1 MTTLPH
7 RAAVTVR
14 APRMPEP
21 QAVDNYV
28 LATRVVHRAE
38 TLLEAADGYPGALAY
53 IEAAFTTALSL
64 TTHSTWADVRI
75 ARQYLDDAQDEL
87 DRCGYRL
94 R

>member
-7 RAAVTVR
+7 AISVTNR
-14 APRMPEP
+14 APRLPEP

-38 TLLEAADGYPGALAY
+38 TLLEAAEGYPGALAL
-53 IEAAFTTALSL
+53 IEAAFAAALSL
-64 TTHSTWADVRI
+64 TAHSTWADVRI

-87 DRCGYRL
+87 DRAGYRL